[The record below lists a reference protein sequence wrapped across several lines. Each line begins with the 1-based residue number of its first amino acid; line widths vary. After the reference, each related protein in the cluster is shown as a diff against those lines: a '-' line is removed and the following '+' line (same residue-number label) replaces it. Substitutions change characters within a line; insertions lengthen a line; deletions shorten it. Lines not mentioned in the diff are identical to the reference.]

1 MSKPNII
8 YIMADDMGYGD
19 LGCYGATK
27 IPTPHMDRIAAEGVR
42 MTDAHSSSAVCTPS
56 RYAVLTGRYAWRG
69 GLERWVLG
77 GYGTPLI
84 EPERPTV
91 ASLLKQAG
99 YRTAAV
105 GKWHVGLNW
114 QRTDGSTEPIVDFGN
129 PAWSLDGFDIDHSKP
144 IGNGPTELGFDSY
157 FGIAGSLDMP
167 PYCFIEDDH
176 TVGIPDREKEIYYNQ
191 QRKGMQT
198 PDWQD
203 DQVDVTF
210 AAKAVE
216 VIESAEDDEAP
227 FFLYLTPASP
237 HRPSD
242 VSPDFVVGASEAG
255 DRGDMV
261 VLFDWVVGQ
270 VLDALDRTGQSENT
284 LILVTSDNGG
294 RLTCADGETYGHPTN
309 GSLRGQKADIWDGGH
324 REPLVARWPGHIPA
338 GSVNGDLVCLS
349 DLLATCAAVADVDVP
364 EEAGEDSFNMLP
376 TLTGQSL
383 IQPIRHS
390 VIHHSGDGIFSIRY
404 DDWKMV
410 LGLGSG
416 GFSEP
421 VSVEPEPGGPIGQL
435 YNMQTDPSEQQNL
448 WNERPDIVVELGAM
462 LERQRR
468 EGRTRQ
474 VR

>member
-1 MSKPNII
+1 MTKPNII

-69 GLERWVLG
+69 GLKRWVLG
-77 GYGTPLI
+77 GYGAPLI

-105 GKWHVGLNW
+105 GKWHVGLDW
-114 QRTDGSTEPIVDFGN
+114 QRADGSKETITDFGN
-129 PAWSLDGFDIDHSKP
+129 PAWSLDGFDIDHSAR

-167 PYCFIEDDH
+167 PYCFIEDDR

-203 DQVDVTF
+203 DQVDITF
-210 AAKAVE
+210 AAKAVDL
-216 VIESAEDDEAP
+216 IESAADDEAP

-237 HRPSD
+237 HRPCD
-242 VSPDFVVGASEAG
+242 VRPDFVVGASEAG

-270 VLDALDRTGQSENT
+270 VLDALDRTGQSDNT

-324 REPLVARWPGHIPA
+324 REPLVARWPGTIPA
-338 GSVNGDLVCLS
+338 GSTSNGLVCLS
-349 DLLATCAAVADVDVP
+349 DMMATFAAIAGIDLP
-364 EEAGEDSFNMLP
+364 ENAGEDSYNILP
-376 TLTGQSL
+376 GLTGESTE
-383 IQPIRHS
+383 PIREAL
-390 VIHHSGDGIFSIRY
+390 VHHSGEGMFSIRQGK
-404 DDWKMV
+404 WKLV

-421 VSVEPEPGGPIGQL
+421 VSVEPKTGDPTGQL
-435 YNMQTDPSEQQNL
+435 YNMETDPSEQHNL
-448 WNERPDIVVELGAM
+448 WNERPDVVVELGAL

-468 EGRTRQ
+468 EGRTRP
-474 VR
+474 R